1 MTNPRVENSPPGT
14 DDPGYVTG
22 IADGNLATPVRLRD
36 YLTGVGVVFRLPKR
50 NRRKE
55 QAAVAKADAEREAR
69 GLNLPVGLIVRALGA
84 IGVAALLMTGYRQFV
99 RSVPLP
105 AEVAGTWSTSDGRYA
120 GRSFWLNQQSV
131 AFQNGSA
138 NTQFSVHPISRIQ
151 RNEVADTLFLTI
163 DYEQEGQ
170 AVVMSVAYLNQST
183 PQIRFVNQPGVRW
196 YRSGNAPSITQ

>member
-1 MTNPRVENSPPGT
+1 MTNPATGPSSPRT

-55 QAAVAKADAEREAR
+55 QAAEAKAEAEREAR
-69 GLNLPVGLIVRALGA
+69 RFNLPVGLIARA
-84 IGVAALLMTGYRQFV
+84 IGAVGIAALALTGYRQFI

-131 AFQNGSA
+131 AFQNGST
-138 NTQFSVHPISRIQ
+138 NTQFSIHPISRVQ
-151 RNEVADTLFLTI
+151 RNEVADTVFLTI

-170 AVVMSVAYLNQST
+170 AIVMSVAYLTQPV
-183 PQIRFVNQPGVRW
+183 PQIRFANQPGVRW
-196 YRSGNAPSITQ
+196 YRSGNAPAISQ

>member
-1 MTNPRVENSPPGT
+1 MTNPTGGAAASKTE
-14 DDPGYVTG
+14 DQGYVTG

-50 NRRKE
+50 NRKREK
-55 QAAVAKADAEREAR
+55 AVEAKAEAEREAR
-69 GLNLPVGLIVRALGA
+69 RINLPVGLIVRVLGA
-84 IGVAALLMTGYRQFV
+84 VAVGALALTGYRQFV

-105 AEVAGTWSTSDGRYA
+105 PEVAGTWSTTDGRYA
-120 GRSFWLNQQSV
+120 GRSFWLNGTSV
-131 AFQNGSA
+131 AFQNGTV

-170 AVVMSVAYLNQST
+170 AVVLSVAYLTQPA
-183 PQIRFVNQPGVRW
+183 PQIRLINQPGVRW
-196 YRSGNAPSITQ
+196 YRSGNAPAISQ